1 MLCYDPLPCR
11 KATYFILLILL
22 PISTTT
28 EYLLKTY
35 CKVPRHITRTS
46 YLTYQHPPG
55 QNTARQPRQ
64 HPVVIFRH
72 PRAVARALRCR
83 FCFYFYILLAWF
95 WLIQFFFFFFVVS
108 ICWWLHYYFNR
119 KLLIVCILLASCM
132 WFLFNI
138 YTYMIESRALISFV
152 WFHTKLDI
160 FFYLKTNYA

>member
-28 EYLLKTY
+28 EYLIKTY

-55 QNTARQPRQ
+55 QNTARQPRH

-83 FCFYFYILLAWF
+83 FYFYILLAWF
-95 WLIQFFFFFFVVS
+95 WLIQFFFFLWSQFVDDCIIIS
-108 ICWWLHYYFNR
+108 IANC
-119 KLLIVCILLASCM
+119 
-132 WFLFNI
+132 
-138 YTYMIESRALISFV
+138 
-152 WFHTKLDI
+152 
-160 FFYLKTNYA
+160 